1 MKIGM
6 VLQPV
11 HLGAGYDHISGKAA
25 KDIGFNTADH
35 ALTPAFPANA
45 AIARAF
51 GYIIMNIGGM
61 RPGLED
67 LSEMGHEFR
76 QGFCMGDDPDTNPEA
91 PAHGLWL
98 CRGRLRRHHIL
109 APGTPCIEGRHH

>member
-35 ALTPAFPANA
+35 ALTPAFRANA
-45 AIARAF
+45 AIARSF
-51 GYIIMNIGGM
+51 GYIIMNIGGV
-61 RPGLED
+61 RPDLED

-76 QGFCMGDDPDTNPEA
+76 QGFCMGDNPDTNPRKPLHTDFGFAEEDSA
-91 PAHGLWL
+91 V
-98 CRGRLRRHHIL
+98 
-109 APGTPCIEGRHH
+109 TMF